1 METLCFTGNY
11 TKRFARVKE
20 FCNNQIEFVLDAF
33 LREFCNGWLE
43 EEFTIQS
50 GAGWYERSGTRADR
64 RAGHYT
70 RTIITTR
77 GVIELSVPRGVEG
90 TYKYTLFDRF
100 KRKTKGFEEIVID
113 ALLKG
118 HSGRK
123 ASAFFAKLF
132 GRHTISHQAAL
143 QAMRRFDY
151 GLEGWKSRPLRDNAV
166 IVVLDAVCLKGV
178 IPYLKTAKPVLFAYA
193 VYPDGEEDVLD
204 FELAHGESTNAWTK
218 MCQKIYD
225 RGLKNIRLIVRDDCD
240 AIGNAIALCWPSA
253 LDQQCVFHVLNN
265 FNKKLKGLKDRREIL
280 YYAKWLYEAQT
291 EDEFYKWAQKF
302 RDKYKRYKNHNAFKY
317 FFGKLYQSIRYFEL
331 PTEYWTIAKT
341 TNRLERFFEELKR
354 RIRVF
359 RRFPNPASCR
369 RWLYALIT
377 ELTKD
382 NIKKITNSANESQQS
397 S

>member
-11 TKRFARVKE
+11 IKRFARVKE
-20 FCNNQIEFVLDAF
+20 FCNEQIEVVLDAF
-33 LREFCNGWLE
+33 LREFCNSWLE

-50 GAGWYERSGTRADR
+50 GAAWYERSGTREDK

-77 GVIELSVPRGVEG
+77 GVIELSVPRGVKG
-90 TYKYTLFDRF
+90 RYSYTLFDRF

-123 ASAFFAKLF
+123 ASAFFARLF
-132 GRHTISHQAAL
+132 GKHTLSHQAAL

-151 GLEGWKSRPLRDNAV
+151 GLEGWKNRPLRDNAV

-193 VYPDGEEDVLD
+193 VYPDKEEEVLD
-204 FELAHGESTNAWTK
+204 FELAHGESTNAWSR

-240 AIGNAIALCWPSA
+240 AIGNAIALCWPGA

-265 FNKKLKGLKDRREIL
+265 FNKKLEGLKDRREIL

-291 EDEFYKWAQKF
+291 EEEFYKWAQRF
-302 RDKYKRYKNHNAFKY
+302 RDKYKRHKNHRAFKY
-317 FFGKLYQSIRYFEL
+317 FLGKLYQSIRYFEL
-331 PTEYWTIAKT
+331 PKEYWTIAKT

-382 NIKKITNSANESQQS
+382 NIKKITDSANESQQGS
-397 S
+397 